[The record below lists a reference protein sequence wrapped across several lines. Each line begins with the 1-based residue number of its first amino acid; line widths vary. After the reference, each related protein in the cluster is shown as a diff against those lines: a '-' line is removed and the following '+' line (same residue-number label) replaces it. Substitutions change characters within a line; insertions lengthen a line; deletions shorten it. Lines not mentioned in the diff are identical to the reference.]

1 MAHPGSASDGGARCV
16 ALVGPYSSGKTTL
29 LEAILLRT
37 GAITRKGTIA
47 GANTY
52 GDTSPEARANEMS
65 VEMNVAEID
74 FLGNRFTLLDCPGS
88 VEFQHEAEMAL
99 SGCDAAVVVCE
110 ADPRKVPALHLILK
124 GLEDRGIPHFLFLNK
139 IDKVGTRL
147 RDILPVLQPAS
158 GLPLVL
164 RHIPIWENGIATG
177 FVDLALE
184 RAYVYR
190 EHAPSEVI
198 DIPADLGDREA
209 EARFSML
216 EQLAD
221 YDDRLMEQLLEDI
234 EPPRDLVFDDLAA
247 ELREGAICPVLIGSA
262 EHGHGIFRLLK
273 ALRHEVPHVERTAA
287 RLGLAAAKSAL
298 PVLKIVHSAH
308 GGKLAL
314 CRVLAGDIADGAT
327 VHGRGGD
334 ERVSGLY
341 ALHGHD
347 PVKRGAARPGDV
359 VALGRVESAAA
370 GDILSTHKPAAGQT
384 ALPVTVG
391 IVAAPP
397 IYGLAINARDRKDE
411 VRLTAALDKIT
422 DEDGSL
428 RFVQNADVGQME
440 LWGQGEMHLR
450 VALQRLERKYGI
462 TAQTRPRRIPY
473 KETIRKSTQAR
484 GRHKKQTGGHG
495 QFGDVVIDIRPLP
508 RGAGFAFS
516 EAISGGVVPRQYI
529 PAVEA
534 GVKDY
539 LGEGPLGFPVVDVAV
554 CLTDGSYHS
563 VDSSEQAFRSA
574 GRLAMVEG
582 MPECQPVL
590 LEPVMAVEIAAPS
603 EATPRVNQLVSAR
616 RGQLLGFDARPGWP
630 GWDVISAHIPEAQMH
645 DLILELRSVTAGV
658 ASFVA
663 RFDHL
668 AELSG
673 KLADEVVAGDTAAA

>member
-1 MAHPGSASDGGARCV
+1 MAQPGSAAARGPRCV

-37 GAITRKGTIA
+37 GAISRQGSITSG
-47 GANTY
+47 NTY
-52 GDTSPEARANEMS
+52 GDASPEARANEMS
-65 VEMNVAEID
+65 VEMNVAEIE
-74 FLGNRFTLLDCPGS
+74 FLGDRFTLLDCPGS
-88 VEFQHEAEMAL
+88 VEFQHESAMAL
-99 SGCDAAVVVCE
+99 SGCDAAIVVCE
-110 ADPRKVPALHLILK
+110 PDPRKVPGLQLILK
-124 GLEDRGIPHFLFLNK
+124 GLEARGIPHFLFLNK
-139 IDKVGTRL
+139 IDKAESRL

-158 GLPLVL
+158 SLPLVL

-234 EPPRDLVFDDLAA
+234 DPPRDLVFDDLA
-247 ELREGAICPVLIGSA
+247 EDMRQGTICPVLIGSA
-262 EHGHGIFRLLK
+262 EHGHGILRLLK
-273 ALRHEVPHVERTAA
+273 ALRHEVPHVAQTAA
-287 RLGLAAAKSAL
+287 RLGLEQAKSAL
-298 PVLKIVHSAH
+298 PVLKIFHSAH

-314 CRVLAGDIADGAT
+314 CRVLAGDVADGAMM
-327 VHGRGGD
+327 HGPRGD
-334 ERVSGLY
+334 DRLSGIFS
-341 ALHGHD
+341 LHGQE
-347 PVKRGAARPGDV
+347 PVKRGPAHRGEV
-359 VALGRVESAAA
+359 IALGRVESAAA
-370 GDILSTHKPAAGQT
+370 GDILTALKPAAGQQQ
-384 ALPVTVG
+384 LPANVG
-391 IVAAPP
+391 VDPAAPV
-397 IYGLAINARDRKDE
+397 YGLAINARDRKDE
-411 VRLTAALDKIT
+411 VRLTAALEKIT

-462 TAQTRPRRIPY
+462 TAQTRQRRVAY
-473 KETIRKSTQAR
+473 KETIRKSKQAR

-495 QFGDVVIDIRPLP
+495 QFGDVVIDISPLP
-508 RGAGFAFS
+508 RGAGFEFS
-516 EAISGGVVPRQYI
+516 ETITGGVVPRQYI

-534 GVKDY
+534 GIKDY
-539 LGEGPLGFPVVDVAV
+539 LGEGPLGFPVVDVAA
-554 CLTDGSYHS
+554 CLRDGSYHS

-574 GRLAMVEG
+574 GRLAMAEG
-582 MPECQPVL
+582 MPECGPVL
-590 LEPVMAVEIAAPS
+590 LEPVMAVEIATPS
-603 EATPRVNQLVSAR
+603 EATPKVNQLVSAR
-616 RGQLLGFDARPGWP
+616 RGQLLGFDARPDWP
-630 GWDVISAHIPEAQMH
+630 GWDIVRAYIPEAQMH
-645 DLILELRSVTAGV
+645 DIILELRSVTAGV
-658 ASFVA
+658 ASFTA